1 MSTISRAMFFFIFSC
16 TVALFLKYGVTMLPM
31 EPLGPLNPPTPS
43 NPMRPSRP
51 WRDIAVEKRRDDNA
65 KIPAQWRLADDVV
78 SDARSRRRIAGD
90 FIESLLDNETRD
102 ITSVDAPD
110 LVDAMA
116 NGSLT
121 ALKVV
126 TAFCKRAAYS
136 HQLVSPLALRPPHG
150 RALLTT
156 CPYIRAIFCLRS
168 ASMAP

>member
-1 MSTISRAMFFFIFSC
+1 
-16 TVALFLKYGVTMLPM
+16 
-31 EPLGPLNPPTPS
+31 
-43 NPMRPSRP
+43 
-51 WRDIAVEKRRDDNA
+51 
-65 KIPAQWRLADDVV
+65 VV

-110 LVDAMA
+110 LADAMA

-126 TAFCKRAAYS
+126 TAFCKRA
-136 HQLVSPLALRPPHG
+136 HQLVRPLALRLPHG

-156 CPYIRAIFCLRS
+156 CPYIRAIFYLRS
-168 ASMAP
+168 ASMTPWPERESLTTISPRTES